1 MAPCALSFFLGPE
14 WGLPSPEP
22 PRTRGAAAPHTP
34 GSGRAHFHG
43 GGQGAVAPP
52 WCLQI
57 NLDLLRLADGPR
69 DVWHTS
75 HKQHVQIQKSS
86 VPPTLSPK
94 PTTLNSHAPEPRCQ
108 QVKGPR
114 HPSIHNE
121 VYRAKTETQGQAHKP
136 EGPKQEQ
143 HKPHPE
149 RGRVQILP
157 PPDPSTL
164 LPSTPPTPRYPVNH
178 TRHSV
183 AHPMTPTQSPNQCA
197 QVRITIECTKLTTTI
212 KSGRVYCESKNPER
226 KTQPCLTRS
235 HSVRSE
241 TLLGRTRI
249 PTPTLSDEI
258 QQKTTEKQKVNM
270 DLTFASIF
278 DRTSKGSKGQRID
291 ER

>member
-1 MAPCALSFFLGPE
+1 M
-14 WGLPSPEP
+14 
-22 PRTRGAAAPHTP
+22 
-34 GSGRAHFHG
+34 
-43 GGQGAVAPP
+43 
-52 WCLQI
+52 
-57 NLDLLRLADGPR
+57 
-69 DVWHTS
+69 
-75 HKQHVQIQKSS
+75 
-86 VPPTLSPK
+86 
-94 PTTLNSHAPEPRCQ
+94 RC
-108 QVKGPR
+108 
-114 HPSIHNE
+114 
-121 VYRAKTETQGQAHKP
+121 T
-136 EGPKQEQ
+136 GPKQKLKDKHINPRARNKNNTNHTQSGEEPKFS
-143 HKPHPE
+143 H
-149 RGRVQILP
+149 

>member
-1 MAPCALSFFLGPE
+1 VVTGGGGWQRGCASRRPEGREGRGNVTRPIFCQPCDGEHKKQATWRSHFACQKSVSMAPCALSFFLGPE

-52 WCLQI
+52 WTHHH
-57 NLDLLRLADGPR
+57 D
-69 DVWHTS
+69 
-75 HKQHVQIQKSS
+75 KQ
-86 VPPTLSPK
+86 T
-94 PTTLNSHAPEPRCQ
+94 
-108 QVKGPR
+108 
-114 HPSIHNE
+114 
-121 VYRAKTETQGQAHKP
+121 
-136 EGPKQEQ
+136 
-143 HKPHPE
+143 
-149 RGRVQILP
+149 
-157 PPDPSTL
+157 
-164 LPSTPPTPRYPVNH
+164 
-178 TRHSV
+178 
-183 AHPMTPTQSPNQCA
+183 MTPTQSPNQCA